1 MRGEEK
7 PEAKMPQDLGF
18 WDEILSKSELMRG
31 LLKVMTLWFRI
42 FCYSL
47 GTGDFLDFRSSKQ
60 LIVKFLR
67 PFPKGRSL
75 K

>member
-42 FCYSL
+42 FL
-47 GTGDFLDFRSSKQ
+47 L
-60 LIVKFLR
+60 
-67 PFPKGRSL
+67 
-75 K
+75 